1 MKARFV
7 RLENY
12 QLELHDIGTIL
23 RLRAGLHGGGGVVV
37 AIEGIAE
44 VSHLRNKLGFFLLL
58 LLLLGV
64 LSSLRYV
71 DQTVYGI
78 GRIVKEENKTRGRGA
93 AIRTSKGFRLMFL
106 YTGKMGG
113 DEYMVESV

>member
-78 GRIVKEENKTRGRGA
+78 GRIVKEENETRGG
-93 AIRTSKGFRLMFL
+93 G
-106 YTGKMGG
+106 GG
-113 DEYMVESV
+113 DQNLERVSFDVFIYGENGWGRVYG